1 MSKLII
7 SNNKKI
13 VQRVKEHSI
22 ENGFEKYT
30 ALSYSN
36 CNIVSFKKLN
46 IDNENFV
53 KFENN
58 DFVATA
64 GTLIYKKKIGQNS
77 LIQIY
82 NDFNGNIQ
90 KIRKN
95 IIGNYLLCI
104 KKSNK
109 IYIFCEEN
117 NLFNVFYTQND
128 DNWAVSNS
136 LYDLSKNYFGKL
148 SINEFNLIEYI
159 FQSAIIGNGTIFNE
173 VKKLQ
178 GDESLCINLET
189 DKLQVFDEELPK
201 TDLKNK
207 DEEFLVTHF
216 VDKLNDITNTIAT
229 VFNSHTISMTGGLD
243 ARMIFSSMLANN
255 VKPNLVYGVG
265 NTLLTNTKDRDL
277 EINKLYT
284 EKFGLNLHIMN
295 WDTPEKFDKYWE
307 TYMNKYG
314 FLSLIYN
321 ASNNVFNEFENIK
334 TEFIDFGYFGETL
347 RNRPW
352 LENYNKDTFTT
363 IQYID
368 DFYIYSPLS
377 LMLKKEKYLLFKEHL
392 ISKFNKIAEKNS
404 INKYEIS
411 KDEFGIL
418 YNDWFKSA
426 HNKICNMNNMHMYAT
441 SILSNYELNKMAISI
456 PYYMKKDARF
466 MLKTL
471 HKVYPE
477 VLEVPFF
484 SHTENWIFDEE
495 NFKLIKDNRNKYATN
510 RMIQFVKKLISNDKI
525 FQAIKTILLPIY
537 NKGYSKKDIIERQI
551 RFKLSEEIS
560 KKIKS
565 NEFNIIAPSSF
576 QGYLPKLAHYSQILE
591 IITEIKKK

>member
-265 NTLLTNTKDRDL
+265 NTPLTNTKDRDL

-551 RFKLSEEIS
+551 WFKLSKEIS

-576 QGYLPKLAHYSQILE
+576 QGYLPRLAHYSQILE

>member
-1 MSKLII
+1 LKPRFATSSK
-7 SNNKKI
+7 N
-13 VQRVKEHSI
+13 H
-22 ENGFEKYT
+22 
-30 ALSYSN
+30 A
-36 CNIVSFKKLN
+36 
-46 IDNENFV
+46 D
-53 KFENN
+53 
-58 DFVATA
+58 
-64 GTLIYKKKIGQNS
+64 S

-510 RMIQFVKKLISNDKI
+510 RMIQFVKN
-525 FQAIKTILLPIY
+525 
-537 NKGYSKKDIIERQI
+537 
-551 RFKLSEEIS
+551 
-560 KKIKS
+560 
-565 NEFNIIAPSSF
+565 
-576 QGYLPKLAHYSQILE
+576 
-591 IITEIKKK
+591 

>member
-576 QGYLPKLAHYSQILE
+576 QGYLPRLAHYSQILE
-591 IITEIKKK
+591 IIREIKKK

>member
-265 NTLLTNTKDRDL
+265 NTPLTNTKDRDL

-551 RFKLSEEIS
+551 RFKLSKEIS

-576 QGYLPKLAHYSQILE
+576 QGYLPRLAHYSQILE

>member
-1 MSKLII
+1 MLQGLS
-7 SNNKKI
+7 
-13 VQRVKEHSI
+13 QKEKNYWQS
-22 ENGFEKYT
+22 
-30 ALSYSN
+30 SR
-36 CNIVSFKKLN
+36 
-46 IDNENFV
+46 NFV
-53 KFENN
+53 NCTGSQIKQPETGSSELKPRF
-58 DFVATA
+58 ATSSKNHA
-64 GTLIYKKKIGQNS
+64 DS

-576 QGYLPKLAHYSQILE
+576 QGYLPRLAHYSQILE
-591 IITEIKKK
+591 IIREIKKK